1 MHIFLGP
8 MGQCRVLLDCR
19 STKAEPPEPVEPAEP
34 VEPMSLCKIV
44 VIR

>member
-1 MHIFLGP
+1 

-19 STKAEPPEPVEPAEP
+19 STKAEPPEPVESAEP
-34 VEPMSLCKIV
+34 VEPVEPVEPMFLCKII

>member
-1 MHIFLGP
+1 

-34 VEPMSLCKIV
+34 VEPVEPMFLCKII